1 MLENSNKMHFP
12 LIILFSLIICGC
24 QVLSQTNT
32 YEYSDQHPWSL
43 VYTLY
48 PFYNSETLLEVWKG
62 DKTVDISTNVVTLA
76 PHEQEETVLFSDDI
90 QHNGTNIKSQNN
102 LSYFLSETKNIN
114 NEQLSKN
121 RLSNY
126 RNRHKDT
133 NLQNE

>member
-1 MLENSNKMHFP
+1 MLVKIFFMQ
-12 LIILFSLIICGC
+12 IVFSLIICGC

-62 DKTVDISTNVVTLA
+62 DKTVDISTNVVT
-76 PHEQEETVLFSDDI
+76 PHEQEQTVLFSDDI
-90 QHNGTNIKSQNN
+90 QHNGTNLKSQDN

-114 NEQLSKN
+114 NGQLSKN

-126 RNRHKDT
+126 VSIKSA
-133 NLQNE
+133 LKFY